1 MDEPNRL
8 EARQRALEQRA
19 LALAED
25 RYRRVRREAAPRRVS
40 ASESAAGAR
49 FLDGTVL
56 TLAEAI
62 EAEQRALLESTGPH
76 RTYAL
81 PMLALDRTTLAFLAL
96 RTIYNRAATGD
107 DEEHP
112 TYNDIAATIGKACHR
127 EWKARRDDA
136 ARRRAAAEEAA
147 ASDEEAVR
155 RREEAAPADEGG
167 SIPALPELAPLLAA
181 RDRSRNA
188 ARRARERAA
197 AFEARSWSV
206 KVAGALGGRLLDLA
220 EACALV
226 AVDEEAGGGGEI
238 RRIRLTAA
246 WSRRDAPADDM
257 GVRLLATPAYA
268 PMVAPPRPWTG
279 LDGGGFLRVEDP
291 ELTRLVKHHDHPGT
305 KAALEVAEGDGTL
318 RPVLEAV
325 NALQV
330 TAWCLNR
337 PLLALLAHAWA
348 GRIPLPG
355 LPDRARLAAL
365 QGQLDPLN
373 DERTALRAR
382 RRELRRRGRAAA
394 LPGAG
399 PDPEVAPLRAALARD
414 WVDYRAR
421 RKATG
426 TPWRERAGLESR
438 VYQFEAILGSC
449 DLLTGAAPD
458 AGSGSAARDADGGP
472 RLYFP
477 FQLDYRGRA
486 YSLVSAPS
494 PQGGDAA
501 RALLEFADGKALGP
515 GLRPEGWLAV
525 HLANMHGQD
534 KVSFEA
540 REDWVRA
547 HDGPIRDLA
556 RLVDP
561 AAGPVAARLAALA
574 PAARALW
581 AEAEEPW
588 QFLAACREWARRGV
602 PGFVSRLPIALDGS
616 ASGYQHLSALARD
629 RAGAE
634 ATNLI
639 DHQDPRDL
647 YRAVADAL
655 RPVIEADAAAG
666 DARAVAWLDPA
677 TGRATRV
684 TRRAIKRSVMT
695 IPYGVTRRTQQRQ
708 ILEYLEAT
716 VPDAPDTLWGAAD
729 YLAGKLA
736 GAVETV
742 VGNAPGVMKWLR
754 EVASVL
760 FIEYGRGVAWTAPS
774 GFPVVVAH
782 YRRDVDTIT
791 WTPTGAKQPRSFTL
805 RGEWLEHLGVDPQ
818 KQRRTIAPNFV
829 HALDAAH
836 LMLTIRRLHGEGLR
850 HFAVIHDSYGVHAC
864 DVDRLVCALRE
875 EFARMYR
882 EPLLARFLDAQ
893 IAALLAGTPPGGLE
907 ALRATIPI
915 TGDLDLDEVLRARYM
930 FA

>member
-1 MDEPNRL
+1 MDGSDRL

-25 RYRRVRREAAPRRVS
+25 RYRRARRGAAPRRVS
-40 ASESAAGAR
+40 ASETAAGTR

-62 EAEQRALLESTGPH
+62 EAEQRALIESTGPH

-107 DEEHP
+107 DEEDP

-136 ARRRAAAEEAA
+136 ARRQAAAEETAA
-147 ASDEEAVR
+147 ADEGAVR

-197 AFEARSWSV
+197 AFEASGWSV

-220 EACALV
+220 ESCALV
-226 AVDEEAGGGGEI
+226 AVDEEVGGGGEI
-238 RRIRLTAA
+238 LRVRLTAA
-246 WSRRDAPADDM
+246 WSRGDAPADDA
-257 GVRLLATPAYA
+257 GARLLATPAYA

-279 LDGGGFLRVEDP
+279 LEGGGFLTVEDP
-291 ELTRLVKHHDHPGT
+291 ELTHLVKHHGHTGT
-305 KAALEVAEGDGTL
+305 KAALEMAAGDGTL
-318 RPVLEAV
+318 RPVLDAV
-325 NALQV
+325 NALQG
-330 TAWCLNR
+330 TAWRLNR

-348 GRIPLPG
+348 ARLPLPG

-373 DERTALRAR
+373 DERAALRAR
-382 RRELRRRGRAAA
+382 RRGLKQRRQATA
-394 LPGAG
+394 LPGAA

-414 WVDYRAR
+414 WADYRAR
-421 RKATG
+421 GKTTG
-426 TPWRERAGLESR
+426 ALRRERAGLASR
-438 VYQFEAILGSC
+438 VYQFEATLGSC
-449 DLLTGAAPD
+449 DLLTGAAPE
-458 AGSGSAARDADGGP
+458 DADGGP

-477 FQLDYRGRA
+477 YQLDYRGRA
-486 YSLVSAPS
+486 YAMVPTPS

-515 GLRPEGWLAV
+515 GPRPEGWLAI

-561 AAGPVAARLAALA
+561 ASGSPGALLAALA
-574 PAARALW
+574 PATRALW
-581 AEAEEPW
+581 DEAEEPW
-588 QFLAACREWARRGV
+588 QFLAACREWAGRGT

-639 DHQDPRDL
+639 DHEHPSDL
-647 YRAVADAL
+647 YGRVADAL
-655 RPVIEADAAAG
+655 RPGVEADAAAG
-666 DARAVAWLDPA
+666 VARAVAWLDPA

-684 TRRAIKRSVMT
+684 TRRAVKRSVMT
-695 IPYGVTRRTQQRQ
+695 IPYGVTRPTQRGQ
-708 ILEYLEAT
+708 ILEYLEVA
-716 VPDAPDTLWGAAD
+716 VPDAPDTLWGVAD

-736 GAVETV
+736 GAVEEV
-742 VGNAPGVMKWLR
+742 VGNAPGVMQWLR
-754 EVASVL
+754 GVASVL
-760 FIEYGRGVAWTAPS
+760 FVEYGRGVAWTAPS

-782 YRRDVDTIT
+782 YRRGVERIT
-791 WTPTGAKQPRSFTL
+791 WTPTGAKEPRSFTL
-805 RGEWLEHLGVDPQ
+805 RVGWQEHLGVDPQ
-818 KQRRTIAPNFV
+818 EQRRTIAPNFV

-836 LMLTIRRLHGEGLR
+836 LTLTIRRLHDEGLR
-850 HFAVIHDSYGVHAC
+850 HFAVIHDSFGVHAC
-864 DVDRLVCALRE
+864 DADRLVCALRE

-893 IAALLAGTPPGGLE
+893 IAALPAGAPSAALE
-907 ALRATIPI
+907 ALRPKIPI